1 MVEALSVQDTVMG
14 LTDKLREYF
23 AAGVR
28 LVWVVDP
35 RARSVYAYR
44 SLIDLRGLT
53 ETDTLSGEEVLHG
66 FTARVAALFE
76 E

>member
-1 MVEALSVQDTVMG
+1 MDLA
-14 LTDKLREYF
+14 DKLRGYF

-35 RARSVYAYR
+35 RARRVYAYR
-44 SLIDLRGLT
+44 SLADLRELT
-53 ETDTLSGEEVLHG
+53 ETDTVSGEDVLHG
-66 FTARVAALFE
+66 FTAVVAALFE